1 MNIHRSNNNRIRP
14 GKAGRHGFSYLPGLL
29 LAVLLAGLSLASGAC
44 TAGAS
49 TPATTGAT
57 TTVAESTTA
66 MSTQTGAT
74 TATTAATTTTG
85 STGNEEPAE
94 VQLIGADEAL
104 QILNDNEDA
113 ILLDVRTEQEFVTGH
128 IAGAVLIPVDEIRAR
143 LAELPEDRNTPI
155 IVYCRS
161 GNRSAT
167 AARMLTEAGY
177 RAVYD
182 LGGINSWPYEIVR

>member
-1 MNIHRSNNNRIRP
+1 MKPIILTLFLF
-14 GKAGRHGFSYLPGLL
+14 AGVLVHAQIPQHVD
-29 LAVLLAGLSLASGAC
+29 AVKFK
-44 TAGAS
+44 
-49 TPATTGAT
+49 
-57 TTVAESTTA
+57 E
-66 MSTQTGAT
+66 
-74 TATTAATTTTG
+74 
-85 STGNEEPAE
+85 
-94 VQLIGADEAL
+94 LITKG
-104 QILNDNEDA
+104 DA